1 MNETAALER
10 LTTLG
15 FADYAWVAL
24 AVVVLLAISY
34 VKGRDETDT
43 QDYFIARRK
52 IPVWAA
58 TLSFVATEIS
68 AMTIVGV
75 PAAGFREN
83 WQYLQFFI
91 GSASARIIIAYLFIP
106 AFYKYNCTTI
116 YEFLK
121 HRFGANTQ
129 YAGSFFFFVTRLFAS
144 GLRLYAASLA
154 VSVIMGWP
162 LPATLAFFTFISVA
176 FIGFGG
182 IKAVVWTGAFEAATF
197 FLAGFVALAYLYL
210 HINGGLGAITEIAGK
225 AGKLSLFNLGWGLKD
240 PNVLWIAVLN
250 GVFGSMAAFGTDQ
263 ELMQRLLTLETREA
277 SQKTIILTIFATI
290 PLLMLYLSVG
300 TLLFVFYSQNPAL
313 PLPDNSD
320 KILSHFT
327 AHVLP
332 AGLKGIVL
340 MAVIMASIDSPLS
353 SLSSSF
359 VTDIYRP
366 LLKKNGTEKHYL
378 LVSRLSVA
386 AFGIVLAFIAY
397 SCRSAEGML
406 WLAYKVN
413 GVTAGSL
420 LGVFLLGLLTS
431 RRANNGNVAAMFVS
445 AAAAGAALYLSE
457 TGRLALGW
465 SWMIVIGTLLT
476 FALGWL
482 LGPVFDKKPRDNNA
496 AGL

>member
-1 MNETAALER
+1 MDETAALQKFSA
-10 LTTLG
+10 LG

-24 AVVVLLAISY
+24 AVAVLLAISY
-34 VKGRDETDT
+34 FKGKDEADT
-43 QDYFIARRK
+43 QDFFLGRRK

-75 PAAGFREN
+75 PAAGFKEN

-91 GSASARIIIAYLFIP
+91 GSAAARILIALLFIP

-121 HRFGANTQ
+121 HRFGPGTQ
-129 YAGSFFFFVTRLFAS
+129 YAGSFFFFITRLFAS

-154 VSVIMGWP
+154 VSVILGWP
-162 LPATLAFFTFISVA
+162 LVHALVFFTVISIA

-182 IKAVVWTGAFEAATF
+182 IKAVVWTGTLEAMSF
-197 FLAGFVALAYLYL
+197 YFAGGTVLVYLFT
-210 HINGGLGAITEIAGK
+210 HINGGFSELFRTADV

-250 GVFGSMAAFGTDQ
+250 GIFGSMAAFGTDQ
-263 ELMQRLLTLETREA
+263 ELMQRLLTLETRRD
-277 SQKTIILTIFATI
+277 SQKTIIATIFATI
-290 PLLMLYLSVG
+290 PLLALYLSVG
-300 TLLFVFYSQNPAL
+300 TLLFVFYSQNPSL
-313 PLPDNSD
+313 PLPDNPD

-327 AHVLP
+327 VQVLP

-340 MAVIMASIDSPLS
+340 MAVVMASIDSPLS

-359 VTDIYRP
+359 ITDIYRP
-366 LLKKNGTEKHYL
+366 LLKKDGTEKHYL
-378 LVSRLSVA
+378 LASRFSVA
-386 AFGIVLAFIAY
+386 AFGIALAFIAY
-397 SCRSAEGML
+397 SCRNAQGML

-420 LGVFLLGLLTS
+420 LGVFLLGLLT
-431 RRANNGNVAAMFVS
+431 RARSNRGNVAAMFIS
-445 AAAAGAALYLSE
+445 AGAAGLALYLSE
-457 TGRLALGW
+457 TGRLAVGW
-465 SWMIVIGTLLT
+465 SWMIVIGTALT

-482 LGPVFDKKPRDNNA
+482 LGLVLDKENIPPP
-496 AGL
+496 